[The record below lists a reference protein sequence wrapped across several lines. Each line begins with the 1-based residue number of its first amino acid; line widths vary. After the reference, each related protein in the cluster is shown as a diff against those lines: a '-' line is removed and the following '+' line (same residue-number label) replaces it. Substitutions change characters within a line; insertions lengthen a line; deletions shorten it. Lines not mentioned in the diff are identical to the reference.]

1 MDRTRA
7 IPESAPLIRVNSSG
21 EAERGVAKAGPV
33 AAKVLVSV
41 LVLQV
46 AIGVASEASLRI
58 WTLEAS
64 PGEPIA
70 SRPSEWQTAPMP
82 LAPVGTERVNRTPA
96 ARYFHALAYDS
107 HADRVILFG
116 GFLGYWFNDT
126 WAYDFNTNTWTNM
139 APAVSPP
146 ADIPCGMAYDAQ
158 SDRMILIVGCNG
170 GASTWAYD
178 FSSNMWTNMNPAAR
192 PSLRSHH
199 AMTYDAQSDRVILF
213 GGEDTA
219 AVLGDTWAYDFN
231 SNGWTNADPP
241 TRPVRRVYHAM
252 AYDSESDRVILFGGS
267 GNGDVLN
274 DTWAYDFNMNTWTD
288 MDPAVRPPPRYG
300 HAMAYDLQSDRV
312 ILFSG
317 YGLNGNYFDDTWAY
331 DFNANKWTNK
341 DPLPKPPMRY
351 CHATAYDA
359 QSDRVILFGG
369 DLAGGLFND
378 TWAYDFNT
386 NAWTDMAPG
395 LSPPA
400 TLCDAMAYDSESDR
414 VILFGGYVSGVGVS
428 NDTWA
433 YNFNTNTWTDMNPLV
448 KPPGR
453 YYHALANDY

>member
-46 AIGVASEASLRI
+46 AIDVASVASLRI

-126 WAYDFNTNTWTNM
+126 WAYDFNTN
-139 APAVSPP
+139 
-146 ADIPCGMAYDAQ
+146 
-158 SDRMILIVGCNG
+158 
-170 GASTWAYD
+170 
-178 FSSNMWTNMNPAAR
+178 
-192 PSLRSHH
+192 
-199 AMTYDAQSDRVILF
+199 
-213 GGEDTA
+213 
-219 AVLGDTWAYDFN
+219 
-231 SNGWTNADPP
+231 
-241 TRPVRRVYHAM
+241 
-252 AYDSESDRVILFGGS
+252 
-267 GNGDVLN
+267 
-274 DTWAYDFNMNTWTD
+274 
-288 MDPAVRPPPRYG
+288 
-300 HAMAYDLQSDRV
+300 
-312 ILFSG
+312 
-317 YGLNGNYFDDTWAY
+317 
-331 DFNANKWTNK
+331 
-341 DPLPKPPMRY
+341 
-351 CHATAYDA
+351 
-359 QSDRVILFGG
+359 
-369 DLAGGLFND
+369 
-378 TWAYDFNT
+378 
-386 NAWTDMAPG
+386 AWTDMAPG

-433 YNFNTNTWTDMNPLV
+433 YDFNTNTWTDMNPLV

-453 YYHALANDY
+453 YYHATAYDSASDRVILFGGYDSGSNFNDTWAYDFNTNAWTSLDHPAPSPARQRLTTASGTCPDRLVRLAAAAPAGPPITCWHADRIDA